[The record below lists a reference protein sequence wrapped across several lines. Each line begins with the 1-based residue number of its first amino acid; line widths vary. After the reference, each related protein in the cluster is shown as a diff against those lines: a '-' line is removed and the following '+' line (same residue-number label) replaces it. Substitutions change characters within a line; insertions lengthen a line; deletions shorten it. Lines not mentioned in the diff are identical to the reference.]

1 MWRILL
7 QYIHILSSKRGNT
20 FNKSKWFKSIR
31 ARRVKDHY
39 KFSSW
44 CHNNKITD
52 YQSNYFMILLFFYC
66 TWFSYRVILFFACLW
81 LTSYDLARICFAWQW
96 SVKTIPTVPLYT
108 RDWLSRSWFANRAKY
123 RATIAIAYL
132 WRRNV
137 PRPRRALTYPP
148 IITL

>member
-7 QYIHILSSKRGNT
+7 QYIHILSSKRGILLINRNDSNQLELNGLKT
-20 FNKSKWFKSIR
+20 TINFRPGVI
-31 ARRVKDHY
+31 
-39 KFSSW
+39 
-44 CHNNKITD
+44 ITKYD
-52 YQSNYFMILLFFYC
+52 YQSNYFIILLFFYC
-66 TWFSYRVILFFACLW
+66 TWFSYRIILFFACLW
-81 LTSYDLARICFAWQW
+81 LMSYDLARICFAWQW